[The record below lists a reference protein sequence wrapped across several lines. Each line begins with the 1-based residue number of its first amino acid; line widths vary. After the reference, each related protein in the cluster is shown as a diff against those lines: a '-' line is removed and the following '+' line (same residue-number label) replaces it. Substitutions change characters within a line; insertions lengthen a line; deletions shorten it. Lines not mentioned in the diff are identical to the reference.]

1 MGWLGP
7 PTIEVVVLDVVV
19 MLVRDTVLVVK
30 VVVAAPPD
38 TGRSISMVE
47 FVVVEEF
54 FEIVTLVGDVLLV
67 VVEVEAESP
76 EPSDTGWLVFV
87 VDEFVGFFMLMG
99 GKVLLVVEVEV
110 ERSES

>member
-1 MGWLGP
+1 M
-7 PTIEVVVLDVVV
+7 LDVVV
-19 MLVRDTVLVVK
+19 MLVRNTVLMVK
-30 VVVAAPPD
+30 VVEAGPPE
-38 TGRSISMVE
+38 V
-47 FVVVEEF
+47 
-54 FEIVTLVGDVLLV
+54 VTLVGDALLV